1 MNDNIVPLLATAKI
15 FRSASGELWTLDD
28 DQIEKIPYLAAL
40 VSSAEKF
47 ESTRDEHGFYK
58 LDPSIQ
64 SKHFTFVLNS
74 LSFQSVRQIFPHLPK
89 QNDIIPIIALFDF
102 LGIAPQ
108 PDPTFEEIDAVFFS
122 NLLYKPSANAYLH
135 IVRPY
140 KIQDMAVRFAFALAK
155 EEYNFN
161 NGDVV
166 DQIYW
171 FVMFIQSAYE
181 LFGPRL
187 RHHVYRIAEHCFT
200 LFSPVLLKPLQGLLQ
215 RTEKGTMTVLSSIDE
230 DLCFYEE
237 EEEQQQSLSHEN
249 IYLNYIERPI
259 ILQKSE
265 PEHPLLFDFYWL
277 YPNHFY
283 RRWRPLPN
291 EDDLLKPVR
300 RIVVDTIYECLQHE
314 LCKSLMV
321 AVRQCQ
327 FPYVKKRTYKSI
339 LLNILEHE
347 RVQEEINE
355 KISIELRK
363 LKPKIQTTHNELV
376 IKLRKYEE
384 RLPPVNVMIH
394 PWHLFF
400 IYNTDLAQFEQCQ
413 SETLVYALLLE
424 KLHQCAPM
432 IKQIRQDVLKAIY
445 KAAQKQIKDWEKTYQ
460 EIIDLQE
467 NADIPIKDLN

>member
-1 MNDNIVPLLATAKI
+1 MNDNIVPLLATAKT

-74 LSFQSVRQIFPHLPK
+74 LSFQSVRQIFTHLPK

-108 PDPTFEEIDAVFFS
+108 PDPTFEEIDTVFFS

-135 IVRPY
+135 IIRPFA
-140 KIQDMAVRFAFALAK
+140 IQDMAVRFAFALAK
-155 EEYNFN
+155 EEYDFS

-171 FVMFIQSAYE
+171 FVMFIQSASE

-187 RHHVYRIAEHCFT
+187 RHHVYRIAEHCFA
-200 LFSPVLLKPLQGLLQ
+200 LFSPALLKPLQGLIRQ
-215 RTEKGTMTVLSSIDE
+215 TEKGTITVLNSIEE

-237 EEEQQQSLSHEN
+237 EEQPLSHGN
-249 IYLNYIERPI
+249 IHLNYIERPM

-265 PEHPLLFDFYWL
+265 SERFLSFNFHWPYSNYFR
-277 YPNHFY
+277 
-283 RRWRPLPN
+283 RRWGWRQLPSE
-291 EDDLLKPVR
+291 EDILKPVR
-300 RIVVDTIYECLQHE
+300 RVVVDTIYERLQHE
-314 LCKSLMV
+314 LCKSLTV
-321 AVRQCQ
+321 VVRQCQ
-327 FPYVKKRTYKSI
+327 FTGAKKQTYRSI

-347 RVQEEINE
+347 RVQNEIND

-363 LKPKIQTTHNELV
+363 LKPQIETKHNELV
-376 IKLRKYEE
+376 IKLRNYEQ
-384 RLPPVNVMIH
+384 RLPPVN
-394 PWHLFF
+394 LATGFAYFF
-400 IYNTDLAQFEQCQ
+400 LMYNTDVVRFEQCQ
-413 SETLVYALLLE
+413 NETLVYELLLE
-424 KLHQCAPM
+424 KLHQCAP
-432 IKQIRQDVLKAIY
+432 IIQEIRQHVLRTIY
-445 KAAQKQIKDWEKTYQ
+445 KAAQKQIKDWEKTHE
-460 EIIDLQE
+460 EIIKLQQD
-467 NADIPIKDLN
+467 ADILTKQLK